1 MRAATLNGKQAVPS
15 NHKVNG
21 RMGWTLSIGRLMRFF
36 EDAYESDWEKK
47 TGIFLK
53 VTFIG

>member
-1 MRAATLNGKQAVPS
+1 MEAVTLNGKQAVTS
-15 NHKVNG
+15 NHKLNG
-21 RMGWTLSIGRLMRFF
+21 QVSWTLLIGRLMRFL

-47 TGIFLK
+47 TGISLK